1 VELMLESWVFSLR
14 KCVNK
19 DNQINFVNYKFTVQ
33 SFGRNIRAA
42 GAKNRTLFDFLIGF
56 WHSK

>member
-1 VELMLESWVFSLR
+1 MLESWVFSLR